1 MTLGEMDHNFTET
14 EGKCIDNCVLKMFKS
29 ERILRSIVP
38 FRLGS
43 GNFTQELIEKRL
55 NNPTDSYG

>member
-1 MTLGEMDHNFTET
+1 MTLGEMDPNFTET

-43 GNFTQELIEKRL
+43 GNFT
-55 NNPTDSYG
+55 